1 MDMGGGVT
9 PIATQ
14 TTNPGNFQ
22 LLSGLT
28 RFVTTTNG
36 AATGEFGVYA
46 LGDIVLNAA
55 AAGGNPN
62 TKITMLARTGGVDVK
77 GIGGSISIMQT
88 DTAVTNISNIV
99 IENIALGDKEN
110 IVKFKQLSESSPSTI
125 KKLIDGYNIYNLMLF
140 YFAHL
145 YISSSNFQVFL
156 LISSVVIYI
165 ISYIVFYNI
174 RKRS

>member
-1 MDMGGGVT
+1 MNAVVSLSFAFLK
-9 PIATQ
+9 IAKSGDALI
-14 TTNPGNFQ
+14 NVSSVLSRLALPG
-22 LLSGLT
+22 S
-28 RFVTTTNG
+28 
-36 AATGEFGVYA
+36 AVYA
-46 LGDIVLNAA
+46 ASKTFVNSFTESLWYEYKD
-55 AAGGNPN
+55 
-62 TKITMLARTGGVDVK
+62 K
-77 GIGGSISIMQT
+77 GIYIMSLQPGRTKT
-88 DTAVTNISNIV
+88 DFH
-99 IENIALGDKEN
+99 NIALGDKEN
-110 IVKFKQLSESSPSTI
+110 IVKLKQLSESSPSTI